1 MLTYRI
7 QSGDTL
13 SQLAQRN
20 GTTVSALAKAN
31 NISNPDLII
40 AGKTLQIPDG
50 MDRGGA
56 TRGGGATPAAPTAP
70 TARPTGGTTAPGA
83 AADPHAGHTHM
94 EGPVTST
101 GTAAGGI
108 HAGKG
113 WGGSEGVADAAKGIA
128 SQMGIPVTS
137 QKRNLADTQRVGS
150 STGSD
155 HFTGNTNAFATDFGV
170 SGAKGDQLARA
181 IAQKYGIPE
190 SNIGTY
196 NRHVINV
203 DGQRYSLQLLWKVQ
217 GHFDHVHLGIRR
229 A

>member
-1 MLTYRI
+1 MSTYRI
-7 QSGDTL
+7 QRGDTL

-50 MDRGGA
+50 MERGGA
-56 TRGGGATPAAPTAP
+56 TRGGAAPAAP
-70 TARPTGGTTAPGA
+70 TARPTGGTAAPGA
-83 AADPHAGHTHM
+83 AADPHAGHTHA

-101 GTAAGGI
+101 STARGGI

-113 WGGSEGVADAAKGIA
+113 WGGSEGVADAAKEIA
-128 SQMGIPVTS
+128 AGMGVPVTS
-137 QKRNLADTQRVGS
+137 QKRDLAATRRVGS

-155 HFTGNTNAFATDFGV
+155 HFTGNSNAFAVDLGV
-170 SGAKGDQLARA
+170 SGARGDQLARA

-190 SNIGTY
+190 SNIGTF
-196 NRHVINV
+196 NRHTINV
-203 DGQRYSLQLLWKVQ
+203 DGQRYSLQLLWRVQ

-229 A
+229 E

>member
-1 MLTYRI
+1 MSTYRI

-13 SQLAQRN
+13 SQLAQRH

-56 TRGGGATPAAPTAP
+56 TRGGAAPAAPGA
-70 TARPTGGTTAPGA
+70 APTGGTAAPGA
-83 AADPHAGHTHM
+83 AADPHAGHNHK

-128 SQMGIPVTS
+128 SQMGVPVTS
-137 QKRNLADTQRVGS
+137 QKRDLAATQRVGS
-150 STGSD
+150 TTGSD

-170 SGAKGDQLARA
+170 SGAKGDQLAKA

-190 SNIGTY
+190 SNIGTF

-203 DGQRYSLQLLWKVQ
+203 DGQRYSLQLLWKVA
-217 GHFDHVHLGIRR
+217 GHFDHVHLGIRKV
-229 A
+229 

>member
-1 MLTYRI
+1 MSTYRI
-7 QSGDTL
+7 QRGDTL

-56 TRGGGATPAAPTAP
+56 APGGAAAPTG
-70 TARPTGGTTAPGA
+70 RPTGGTAAPGGT
-83 AADPHAGHTHM
+83 ADPHAGHNHM
-94 EGPVTST
+94 EGPVTSSS
-101 GTAAGGI
+101 TAGGGI

-113 WGGSEGVADAAKGIA
+113 WGGSEGVADAAKQIA
-128 SQMGIPVTS
+128 AGMGVPVTS
-137 QKRNLADTQRVGS
+137 QKRDLAATQRVGS

-155 HFTGNTNAFATDFGV
+155 HFTGNSNAFAVDLGV
-170 SGAKGDQLARA
+170 SGAKGDQLAKA

-190 SNIGTY
+190 SNIGTF
-196 NRHVINV
+196 NRHTITV
-203 DGQRYSLQLLWKVQ
+203 DGQRYSLQLLWKVA
-217 GHFDHVHLGIRR
+217 GHFDHVHLGIRKV
-229 A
+229 